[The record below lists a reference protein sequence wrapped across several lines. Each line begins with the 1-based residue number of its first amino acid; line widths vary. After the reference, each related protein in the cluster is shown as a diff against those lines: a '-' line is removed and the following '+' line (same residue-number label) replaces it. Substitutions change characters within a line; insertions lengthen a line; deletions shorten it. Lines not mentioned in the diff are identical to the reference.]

1 MLPALFSDKV
11 ELMLRSVETRCGL
24 LVEEEDMVNCVV
36 VVVAE
41 FRAIQQNVTKGTET
55 MD

>member
-1 MLPALFSDKV
+1 MLPVLFSDKV

-24 LVEEEDMVNCVV
+24 LVEEETMVNCVE
-36 VVVAE
+36 VVAE

>member
-1 MLPALFSDKV
+1 MVRLT

-24 LVEEEDMVNCVV
+24 LTLVEEDDMVNC

-41 FRAIQQNVTKGTET
+41 FRAIQQNVTNGTEI

>member
-24 LVEEEDMVNCVV
+24 LVEEEDMVKC

-41 FRAIQQNVTKGTET
+41 FRAIQQNVTKGTEI

>member
-1 MLPALFSDKV
+1 MLTVLFSDKV
-11 ELMLRSVETRCGL
+11 ELMLRSVGTRSGL
-24 LVEEEDMVNCVV
+24 LVEEDIVNC

-41 FRAIQQNVTKGTET
+41 FRAIQQNVTKGTKT